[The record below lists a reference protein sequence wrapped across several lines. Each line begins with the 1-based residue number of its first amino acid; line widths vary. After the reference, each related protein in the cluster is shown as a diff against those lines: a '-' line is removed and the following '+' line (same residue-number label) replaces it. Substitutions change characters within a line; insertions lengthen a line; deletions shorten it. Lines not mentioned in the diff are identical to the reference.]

1 MIKITTKNANATK
14 RHITTTID
22 SAVSNTNNISV
33 IAILSIFNNN
43 SFIAS
48 KMF

>member
-1 MIKITTKNANATK
+1 MIKITTKNTNATK
-14 RHITTTID
+14 RPTID

-33 IAILSIFNNN
+33 IAILSILIN

-48 KMF
+48 KK